1 VGTISDA
8 SFPTTLLAHWTRD
21 RDSGRFPV
29 EYIVARQARDTAW
42 SVGLRDRGVLAPG
55 YRADVNVIDTR
66 RLRLRRPEMHFD
78 LPGGGHRLLQ
88 RAEGYLH
95 TFVRGQETYAD
106 GQPTDALPG
115 RLIRGAQPAPSPS

>member
-1 VGTISDA
+1 MA
-8 SFPTTLLAHWTRD
+8 
-21 RDSGRFPV
+21 
-29 EYIVARQARDTAW
+29 
-42 SVGLRDRGVLAPG
+42 
-55 YRADVNVIDTR
+55 
-66 RLRLRRPEMHFD
+66 FD

-115 RLIRGAQPAPSPS
+115 RLIRGAQPAPSRR